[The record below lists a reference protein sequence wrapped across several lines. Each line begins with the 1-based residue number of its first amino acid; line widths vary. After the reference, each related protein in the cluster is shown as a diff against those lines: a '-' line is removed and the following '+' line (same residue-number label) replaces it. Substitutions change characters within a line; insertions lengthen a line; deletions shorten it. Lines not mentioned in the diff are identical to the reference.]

1 MLRLLLQER
10 VAAGLAPRT
19 ASQAT
24 RRDSFNFARKSSVAP
39 LMLAQGDKTVFDT
52 SKLPAE
58 ECAAPRIAHCCVVF
72 SPLLELQS
80 LFICIFA
87 SVFCQF
93 VTLARPDFICRYALS
108 LGLAGPPKM
117 KLGEGKKKNMS
128 YAMQVI

>member
-1 MLRLLLQER
+1 MCLPYDAQQRGSRIQVFGSKVLRLLLQER

-58 ECAAPRIAHCCVVF
+58 ECVDFRIVALF
-72 SPLLELQS
+72 SRHFSIANHFL
-80 LFICIFA
+80 ICIFA
-87 SVFCQF
+87 FAFCH
-93 VTLARPDFICRYALS
+93 
-108 LGLAGPPKM
+108 
-117 KLGEGKKKNMS
+117 
-128 YAMQVI
+128 